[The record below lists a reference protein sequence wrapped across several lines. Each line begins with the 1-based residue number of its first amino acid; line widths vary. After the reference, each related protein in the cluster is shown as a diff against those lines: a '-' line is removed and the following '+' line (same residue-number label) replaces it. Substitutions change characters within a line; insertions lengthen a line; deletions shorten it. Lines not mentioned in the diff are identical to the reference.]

1 MKNTLDA
8 RIRDLEDQ
16 LKKERENMEGSAKE
30 REAALK
36 KEIEEWKKKFNGKES
51 ENEDLKSQIK

>member
-36 KEIEEWKKKFNGKES
+36 KEIEEWKKKFNAKES

>member
-1 MKNTLDA
+1 MDA

-30 REAALK
+30 REMGLK
-36 KEIEEWKKKFNGKES
+36 KEIEEWKKKYGLKES
-51 ENEDLKSQIK
+51 ENDDLKS

>member
-1 MKNTLDA
+1 MTISKDTERNDLKNTLDA

-30 REAALK
+30 REMALK
-36 KEIEEWKKKFNGKES
+36 KEIEEWKKKYGLKE
-51 ENEDLKSQIK
+51 